1 MAAMPASA
9 AAAPVVPTDECKVG
23 VYVRCVTV
31 GRLFV
36 YALCCAPVMRTSQ
49 RW

>member
-31 GRLFV
+31 GRLSFM
-36 YALCCAPVMRTSQ
+36 LCVVRQ
-49 RW
+49 L